1 MQETR
6 PMRLM
11 LCAMVAMTAAACVH
25 AAAPPLPAQ
34 QGIQDSTPPA
44 PPVDTTTRLDSAA
57 VAALALRLEAPAF
70 VLTPRNVRLEVS
82 VAKRRLLVLAG
93 QDTLRQASVAVASG
107 RDFRYAGQVWRF
119 ATPRGVHVIQG
130 KRTEP
135 TWRPPDWHY
144 AEVAKNHGLKLKR
157 LQGAV
162 RLADGSRLVIRD
174 SVVGLIAAKDTAF
187 LALPV
192 DEHIVFDRTLFIPPT
207 STLNRHLRN
216 ELGAYA
222 LDLGDGYMLHGTWD
236 RTSIGTDAT
245 HGCIR
250 VGDADLAWLYTYV
263 PVGVKVIIR

>member
-1 MQETR
+1 
-6 PMRLM
+6 MRLM

-34 QGIQDSTPPA
+34 QGSDERR
-44 PPVDTTTRLDSAA
+44 DTTARVRDTVVTPDSAA
-57 VAALALRLEAPAF
+57 LAALALRLEAPAF

-82 VAKRRLLVLAG
+82 VARRRLLVIAG
-93 QDTLRQASVAVASG
+93 SDTLRRATVAVASG
-107 RDFRYAGQVWRF
+107 RDFAYAGQLWRF
-119 ATPRGVHVIQG
+119 ATPRGVHLIKG

-144 AEVAKNHGLKLKR
+144 AEVAKNHGLRLKR
-157 LQGAV
+157 LQGPV
-162 RLADGSRLVIRD
+162 RLTDGSRLVIRD
-174 SVVGLIAAKDTAF
+174 SVVGLIAAGDTAF
-187 LALPV
+187 LALPI
-192 DEHIVFDRTLFIPPT
+192 DEHIVFDQTLFIPPT
-207 STLNRHLRN
+207 STLNRQLRN

-250 VGDADLAWLYTYV
+250 VGDEDLAWLYTYV
-263 PVGVKVIIR
+263 PVGVKVVIR